1 MRHLLPSIL
10 ALLAPLW
17 TLVGSALGASTAA
30 LNDPPAGFQE
40 ATILQGLQS
49 PAAFDFTPD
58 GRIMFNERIAGHL
71 RIASENGSGQWQIES
86 QPFATFDVPKVG
98 GVPAAHRSSGVRG
111 FAFDPNYASNG
122 YVYVFYMKDNP
133 RQNRVVR
140 IRRDPSNPNRALP
153 GETLLIELPFNSSS
167 ASGSHNGGALRF
179 GPDGM
184 LYITTGDGWSG
195 GDGVQSL
202 STFTGK
208 VLRIRPD
215 GSIPSD
221 NPFYSQASGNYR
233 AIYALGLRN
242 PYTLTRNE
250 SNGWMLIGEANGE
263 NKAEILRLEP
273 GANYRHQNYTGIGVS
288 RGRWVDGAAAGNK
301 MVTGGA
307 WYPSGG
313 PFPSQYHGA
322 YFMALW
328 GINGADGG
336 PPGQLSYVRSASNT
350 SVVAFDTQVGEF
362 DGAGT
367 RLKPVHLRVGPDG
380 ALYYLMTSYLT
391 GAGSIAR
398 VRYQGSTS
406 VATPSFTPDGGSYS
420 GPVQVAMSTST
431 AGATIRFTQNGS
443 EPTASSTA
451 YSSPVSVNRSQ
462 TLRARAFTGSGQS
475 SIASADYTIGG
486 AANEPPV
493 VNAGPDQVA
502 AVRTMIVLNGAATYD
517 PDGNDLLLSDSWV
530 QVSGPQGELA
540 NEDET
545 AALFFATRTGRY
557 RFRLDVTDGTDSRSD
572 FTVVTVL
579 PCINDSRE
587 SLVARWSMEEGSG
600 NITLDS
606 ASGLWNGTLEGPDWS
621 TEGVGTHII
630 SSKSG
635 ALNFNGSSDS
645 LQIGAPDV
653 TGNQMTI
660 TGWIRPDDFG
670 ISDARIISKAYGI
683 VSDNHLWMLSTVNDG
698 GTPRLRFRVKANGS
712 TATLIGSGASLEAG
726 KWAFVAGVYDGTR
739 MRLYQDGQEIGSMP
753 KSGFINTSPS
763 VPATIGNQPSGDRP
777 FDGLIDEVRLYSRA
791 LTPEELDLVAGQGR
805 RLDCSRPLRPQ

>member
-1 MRHLLPSIL
+1 MRHLLSTILALL
-10 ALLAPLW
+10 ALLAPLCG
-17 TLVGSALGASTAA
+17 LMGASTAA
-30 LNDPPAGFQE
+30 ANDLPAGFQE
-40 ATILQGLQS
+40 ATVLQGLES

-58 GRIMFNERIAGHL
+58 GRIMFNERIAGRL
-71 RIASENGSGQWQIES
+71 RIASENSSGQWQIQSE
-86 QPFATFDVPKVG
+86 PFATFDVPSVN
-98 GVPAAHRSSGVRG
+98 GVPTAHRSSGVRG

-122 YVYVFYMKDNP
+122 YIYVFYMKNNP

-153 GETLLIELPFNSSS
+153 GETLLLELPFNGSS

-179 GPDGM
+179 GSDGM

-208 VLRIRPD
+208 VLRIQSD
-215 GSIPSD
+215 GSIPSS

-242 PYTLTRNE
+242 PYTLTRND
-250 SNGWMLIGEANGE
+250 SNGWMLIGEANGG

-273 GANYRHQNYTGIGVS
+273 GANYRHQNYNGIGNS

-328 GINGADGG
+328 GTNGADGG
-336 PPGQLSYVRSASNT
+336 PPGQLSYVRSASDN

-380 ALYYLMTSYLT
+380 GLYYLMTSYMT
-391 GAGSIAR
+391 GAGTIVR

-406 VATPSFTPDGGSYS
+406 VASPSFSPDGGSYP
-420 GPVQVAMSTST
+420 GRVQVALSTST
-431 AGATIRFTQNGS
+431 SGATIRWTQDGS
-443 EPTASSTA
+443 EPTSGSNLYT
-451 YSSPVSVNRSQ
+451 SPIVVAQSR

-493 VNAGPDQVA
+493 VNAGPDQIV
-502 AVRTMIVLNGAATYD
+502 AVRSMIVLNGAATYD
-517 PDGNDLLLSDSWV
+517 PDGSDLQLSDNWV
-530 QVSGPQGELA
+530 QVAGPQGELS

-579 PCINDSRE
+579 PCINDSRD
-587 SLVARWSMEEGSG
+587 SLVGRWSMEEGSG
-600 NITLDS
+600 SVALDS
-606 ASGLWNGTLEGPDWS
+606 AAGLWNGELEGPLWS
-621 TEGVGTHII
+621 EDGVGTHVRGAT
-630 SSKSG
+630 SG
-635 ALNFNGSSDS
+635 ALSFNGTSDS
-645 LQIGAPDV
+645 LQIGTPDV
-653 TGNQMTI
+653 AGNELTI
-660 TGWIRPDDFG
+660 TGWIRADDFDV
-670 ISDARIISKAYGI
+670 SDARIISKSFGI
-683 VSDNHLWMLSTVNDG
+683 MGDDHLWMLSTVDQG
-698 GTPRLRFRVKANGS
+698 GASRLRFRLKTSGS
-712 TATLIGSGASLEAG
+712 TTTLVGTGAALQANE
-726 KWAFVAGVYDGTR
+726 WIFVAAVYDGAR
-739 MRLYQDGQEIGSMP
+739 MRIYQDGQEIGSVA
-753 KSGFINTSPS
+753 KSGSINTSPT
-763 VPATIGNQPSGDRP
+763 VPATIGNQPTGDRP

-791 LTPEELDLVAGQGR
+791 LTPAELDLVAGEAK
-805 RLDCSRPLRPQ
+805 RLDCSQDIGPR